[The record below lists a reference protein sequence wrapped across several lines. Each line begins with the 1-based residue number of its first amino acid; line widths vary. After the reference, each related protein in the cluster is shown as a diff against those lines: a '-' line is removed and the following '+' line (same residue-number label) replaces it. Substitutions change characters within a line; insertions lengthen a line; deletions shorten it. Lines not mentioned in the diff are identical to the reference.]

1 MNPSPERGN
10 QMSIADKAA
19 GDSTGHL
26 LKILG
31 LTFGIAVSIGE
42 AIGSGI
48 LRSPSIIAAAVP
60 GIGVIVGLWA
70 LGGLQAFLQANVLAE
85 FATALPK
92 SGGNYIYARRAYGSV
107 YGDVAGLVVGWSNW
121 LSKNAGAAAASVSF
135 AEFLPLLWP
144 AAGLHKIAVALTMQ
158 AALYAANIAGL
169 REGRAVQ
176 EATSLVKA
184 TMLFAFVIAAVVLVA
199 PAEPSSVLPALPTL
213 RWAGIILAYQ
223 LIVGA
228 YAGWNAPVY
237 FAGENTSPEKTIPK
251 ALALGIALTGVL
263 YIAVNWALLHA
274 LGLQGA
280 ASSPLPFSVV
290 LDRFGGTIPGILFAL
305 TAMITVAS
313 CANANMMSAPRV
325 LFALGD
331 DGLLPRIFTRVNRG
345 GSPTAAFLL
354 TATVTLALAATGA
367 FKLVFGLIATL
378 NTVSAIVTGAGYFV
392 WRARE
397 PEMRRPFRAWGY
409 PLLPALAVLFDIAL
423 FFLFSWG
430 DVLGMAVTVGMI
442 LLCIPLALIARRARK
457 TA

>member
-1 MNPSPERGN
+1 
-10 QMSIADKAA
+10 MSAASRAEKASS
-19 GDSTGHL
+19 GEL

-31 LTFGIAVSIGE
+31 LTFGVAVSIGE

-60 GIGVIVGLWA
+60 GIGIIVGLWA
-70 LGGLQAFLQANVLAE
+70 LGALQAFLQANILAE

-92 SGGNYIYARRAYGSV
+92 TGGNYIYARRAYGGV
-107 YGDVAGLVVGWSNW
+107 RGDVAGLVVGWSNW
-121 LSKNAGAAAASVSF
+121 LSKNAGTAAASVSF

-144 AAGLHKIAVALTMQ
+144 DAGHHKIAVALAVQ
-158 AALYAANIAGL
+158 AALYSANIVGL

-184 TMLFAFVIAAVVLVA
+184 AMLFVFVVAAVVLVA
-199 PAEPSSVLPALPTL
+199 PPEPSSLLPAAPTL
-213 RWAGIILAYQ
+213 HWAGIILAYQ

-237 FAGENTSPEKTIPK
+237 FCGENTAPEKIIPK
-251 ALALGIALTGVL
+251 ALAYGIALTGGL

-274 LGLQGA
+274 LGLQGV
-280 ASSPLPFSVV
+280 ASSPLPFSIV
-290 LDRFGGTIPGILFAL
+290 LNHIGGTIPGILFAL

-313 CANANMMSAPRV
+313 CANANIMSGPRV
-325 LFALGD
+325 LYALGD
-331 DGLLPRIFTRVNRG
+331 DGLLPRSFARVNKG

-354 TATVTLALAATGA
+354 TAVITLALAATGG

-378 NTVSAIVTGAGYFV
+378 NTVASIVTEAGFFV

-409 PLLPALAVLFDIAL
+409 PLLPALSVLFNIIL
-423 FFLFSWG
+423 LFLFSWG
-430 DVLGMAVTVGMI
+430 DRVGMGVAIGMI
-442 LLCIPLALIARRARK
+442 LLCIPFALIARRARK
-457 TA
+457 TAEKRHA